1 MTPAAACALLIGNW
15 CAVCLTGTCELGSG
29 VDARKAVTPLQSPI
43 PGYTI
48 TVSTEKRAEIP
59 EESLTVELAEVR
71 DNRCAA
77 EVQCVWAGTAEIA
90 LRVSKGGAAPGSVVI
105 GTLAK
110 PQGGG
115 APAQPTYAGFRFS
128 VVRLEPPNSMV
139 KPPAQAAYRA
149 TLNVAKGE

>member
-1 MTPAAACALLIGNW
+1 MTPLTCALLIGNW
-15 CAVCLTGTCELGSG
+15 CAVCLTGTCELGAG
-29 VDARKAVTPLQSPI
+29 AEARRAAAPSSPTSA
-43 PGYTI
+43 GYTI

-59 EESLTVELAEVR
+59 DESLTVELAEVR

-90 LRVSKGGAAPGSVVI
+90 LRVSKAGAPPGPVVL

-110 PQGGG
+110 PQEGG
-115 APAQPTYAGFRFS
+115 APAQRTYAGYRFS
-128 VVRLEPPNSMV
+128 VVRLEPANSMV

-149 TLNVAKGE
+149 TLHVAKGE